1 VEESGPWRNAEEAEG
16 VAADDLPEVGW
27 RGAEG
32 FKEASGIPWKIEGK
46 VTGAGRSHAGEGE
59 ILQKHS
65 EFLVVGGIE
74 SWAAALLRS

>member
-1 VEESGPWRNAEEAEG
+1 MEESGPWRNAEEAEG
-16 VAADDLPEVGW
+16 VAADDLPEVSW

-32 FKEASGIPWKIEGK
+32 FKEAPGIPWKIEGK

-65 EFLVVGGIE
+65 KLLVVGGIE